1 MLRLDEFQGA
11 PDPAQ
16 THRAWKRRLATL
28 LGITARAFTGLRP
41 HRGIPPELAFY
52 AEAAAPEGALYV
64 PGPLPGQRDEIGEAG
79 KMLV

>member
-11 PDPAQ
+11 PDPAE

-41 HRGIPPELAFY
+41 HRSTRPELAFY

-64 PGPLPGQRDEIGEAG
+64 PGPLPGKTPSAG
-79 KMLV
+79 QL